1 MFLPGVTVTT
11 ATTPRNPEAT
21 RRRILAAALAEFAS
35 KGISGAR
42 VDRIA
47 VRSKTNKRMLY
58 HYFGSKDGLYRAV
71 LNQRLT
77 DRKPVAMEAGDAG
90 SRLGAIFDRLTTSG
104 DFLRLQMW
112 EALERGA
119 RGRIENE
126 EARRSTM
133 RGRVDAVRASQ
144 AERRIAAD
152 FDAEMY
158 VIAEL
163 ALTTYPLAFPQVIR
177 LLTGEGPDQ
186 PEFRARYKQF
196 LESLGTRLGPLA
208 ADGSG

>member
-1 MFLPGVTVTT
+1 MADMT
-11 ATTPRNPEAT
+11 AT
-21 RRRILAAALAEFAS
+21 
-35 KGISGAR
+35 
-42 VDRIA
+42 
-47 VRSKTNKRMLY
+47 
-58 HYFGSKDGLYRAV
+58 
-71 LNQRLT
+71 QRLT
-77 DRKPVAMEAGDAG
+77 DRKPVAMEPGGAG

-126 EARRSTM
+126 EARRATM
-133 RGRVDAVRASQ
+133 RGRIDAVRESQ
-144 AERRIAAD
+144 AEGRIAAD
-152 FDAEMY
+152 FDPEMY

-163 ALTTYPLAFPQVIR
+163 ALATYPLAFPQVIR

-196 LESLGTRLGPLA
+196 LETLGAKLRAPA
-208 ADGSG
+208 ANAGG